1 MADPYSFELTNKIDE
16 LERLGRQLE
25 NFGNTAGL
33 TKKCLF
39 QINLAMDE
47 LFTNIVTYGYPDEGI
62 HNIQFELSLI
72 DGEVLIR
79 IEDTGVP
86 FDPANAD
93 IPEPEAAIEN
103 CKVGGLGLHLVRKL
117 MDEIRYERS
126 GAKNITTLKK
136 KIEPS
141 TGS

>member
-1 MADPYSFELTNKIDE
+1 MADPYSFKLKNKIAE

-25 NFGNTAGL
+25 QFGKKAGL

-47 LFTNIVTYGYPDEGI
+47 LFTNIVTYGYTDQAD
-62 HNIQFELSLI
+62 HKIQFELSLI

-79 IEDTGVP
+79 IEDTGIP
-86 FDPANAD
+86 FDPANAA

-117 MDEIRYERS
+117 MDEIHYERT
-126 GAKNITTLKK
+126 GTKNVTTLKK
-136 KIEPS
+136 KVETLTDS
-141 TGS
+141 

>member
-1 MADPYSFELTNKIDE
+1 MAAPFCFELKNTIAE

-25 NFGNTAGL
+25 LFGNKVGL

-39 QINLAMDE
+39 QINLAIDE
-47 LFTNIVTYGYPDEGI
+47 LFTNIVTYGYADEKT
-62 HNIQFELSLI
+62 HKIQFELSLI

-79 IEDTGVP
+79 IEDTGIP
-86 FDPANAD
+86 FDPAKAT

-126 GAKNITTLKK
+126 GTKNVTTLKK
-136 KIEPS
+136 KVETS
-141 TGS
+141 TDS

>member
-1 MADPYSFELTNKIDE
+1 MSDPYCFELKNEIAE

-25 NFGNTAGL
+25 KFGNTVGL

-47 LFTNIVTYGYPDEGI
+47 LFTNIVTYGYPDEGT
-62 HNIQFELSLI
+62 HQIQFEISMN

-86 FDPANAD
+86 FDPANAA

-136 KIEPS
+136 KIETS
-141 TGS
+141 TDS